1 MEPEVSLQ
9 RAVICGVEVLYSAA
23 VSDGAPAESARLW
36 PLTERLARF
45 LLDTY
50 PPKDGL
56 QGRTVL
62 ELGAGT
68 AALSAFVAKAYPHA
82 ACVAT
87 DLPAVLPTMRATVA
101 ANHGG
106 NSILQAKAL
115 AWGASMATVTPAGVH
130 LVLCCEC
137 LYWGGWSLLHD
148 DTRGPLLQTLRDVPA
163 GTALL
168 LAFTVRDADREITF
182 LRDLLRLYVECG
194 CAPGTTPWQSARE
207 GDEIVL
213 HLRRNDDDER

>member
-130 LVLCCEC
+130 LVLCCEPVLGRLEPAPRRHQRAAPADFARC
-137 LYWGGWSLLHD
+137 AGRHCSAPRLHCAR
-148 DTRGPLLQTLRDVPA
+148 RGSGNHLPA
-163 GTALL
+163 
-168 LAFTVRDADREITF
+168 
-182 LRDLLRLYVECG
+182 RLIE
-194 CAPGTTPWQSARE
+194 A
-207 GDEIVL
+207 
-213 HLRRNDDDER
+213 LRRMRLCARHHAVAERTGGR